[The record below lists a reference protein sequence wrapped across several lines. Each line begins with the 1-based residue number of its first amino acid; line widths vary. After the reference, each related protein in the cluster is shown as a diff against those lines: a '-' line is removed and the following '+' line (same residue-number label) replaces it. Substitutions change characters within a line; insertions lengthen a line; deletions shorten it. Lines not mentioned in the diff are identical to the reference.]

1 MPPIIQADGATK
13 WFAQKMT
20 QPGITGTVR
29 NFIAP
34 VTKQVKA
41 VDGISFA
48 IQAGEA
54 VGYLGPNG
62 AGKST
67 MIKMLTGVLV
77 PTSGSV
83 NVLGRVP
90 HAERIANARD
100 IGVVFG
106 QRSQLWWD
114 LPLQESFELH
124 RRIYRIEKAQ
134 FERVKAELIEMLQ
147 ITSFIDRPVRQLS
160 LGQRMRGDI
169 AMTLLHEPKILFLDE
184 PTIGL
189 DVVAKDVVR
198 KLLARI
204 NRERGTTIIL
214 TTHDLRDIEEIC
226 PRLIMVDD
234 GKLLFDGALAG
245 LNASFGARRKLTL
258 EFASEPTMVTLPE
271 AEPAGGE
278 GLVRTFL
285 LADEKRSLVEIITA
299 LKSDAEL
306 VDVALHEPD
315 IEEVIRT
322 YYQSRE
328 ISSNRSGT
336 DTRLSKRVG

>member
-1 MPPIIQADGATK
+1 MSPIIQAEGATK
-13 WFAQKMT
+13 WFAQKVPQSGFGGML
-20 QPGITGTVR
+20 R
-29 NFIAP
+29 NFIKP
-34 VTKQVKA
+34 VTREVKA

-48 IQAGEA
+48 IEAGEA

-77 PTSGSV
+77 PTAGAV

-90 HAERIANARD
+90 HAQRTVNARD

-114 LPLQESFELH
+114 LPLFESFELH
-124 RRIYRIEKAQ
+124 RRIYRVDRSRFDKA
-134 FERVKAELIEMLQ
+134 RADLVDMLQ
-147 ITSFIDRPVRQLS
+147 IAPFLERPVRQLS
-160 LGQRMRGDI
+160 LGQRMRGEI

-198 KLLARI
+198 KLLSRI
-204 NRERGTTIIL
+204 NRERDTTIIL

-234 GKLLFDGALAG
+234 GKLLFDGPLAN
-245 LNASFGARRKLTL
+245 LNASFGARKKLTL
-258 EFASEPTMVTLPE
+258 EFSSAPATVTLAG

-278 GLVRTFL
+278 GVVRTFVMT
-285 LADEKRSLVEIITA
+285 DENRSLVDIIAA

-306 VDVALHEPD
+306 VDVHLHEPD

-328 ISSNRSGT
+328 RR
-336 DTRLSKRVG
+336 DAPAMPSKRVG

>member
-1 MPPIIQADGATK
+1 MSPIIHAHDATK
-13 WFAQKMT
+13 WFAQKVP
-20 QPGITGTVR
+20 QPGFSGALR
-29 NFIAP
+29 NYLAP

-48 IQAGEA
+48 IKAGEA

-67 MIKMLTGVLV
+67 MIKMMTGVLV
-77 PTSGSV
+77 PTAGTV
-83 NVLGRVP
+83 DVLGRVP
-90 HAERIANARD
+90 HVERTTNARE

-114 LPLQESFELH
+114 LPLYESFELH
-124 RRIYRIEKAQ
+124 RRIYRVEKSRFDQ
-134 FERVKAELIEMLQ
+134 IREELVEMLQ
-147 ITSFIDRPVRQLS
+147 IGPFLDRPVRQLS
-160 LGQRMRGDI
+160 LGQRMRGEI

-234 GKLLFDGALAG
+234 GKLLFDGPLAS
-245 LNASFGARRKLTL
+245 LNARFGVRRKLKL
-258 EFASEPTMVTLPE
+258 EFAADPGMVTI
-271 AEPAGGE
+271 AGGEPAGGE
-278 GLVRTFL
+278 GVVREFL
-285 LADEKRSLVEIITA
+285 MPDDSRSLVDIIAA
-299 LKSDAEL
+299 LDAGAKL
-306 VDVALHEPD
+306 VDVSLHEPD

-322 YYQSRE
+322 YYQSRR
-328 ISSNRSGT
+328 NVHPGM
-336 DTRLSKRVG
+336 GG

>member
-1 MPPIIQADGATK
+1 MPPIIQAEGATK
-13 WFAQKMT
+13 WFAQKMP
-20 QPGITGTVR
+20 QPGIAGALR
-29 NFIAP
+29 NFLAP
-34 VTKQVKA
+34 VTKDVKA

-77 PTSGSV
+77 PTAGSV
-83 NVLGRVP
+83 SVLGRAP
-90 HAERIANARD
+90 HVERIENARD

-114 LPLQESFELH
+114 LPLFESFELH
-124 RRIYRIEKAQ
+124 RRIYRVEKAR
-134 FERVKAELIEMLQ
+134 FDKVRAELVDMLQ
-147 ITSFIDRPVRQLS
+147 IAAFLERPVRQLS
-160 LGQRMRGDI
+160 LGQRMRGEI

-204 NRERGTTIIL
+204 NKERGTTIVL
-214 TTHDLRDIEEIC
+214 TTHDLRDIEEVC

-234 GKLLFDGALAG
+234 GKLLFDGPLAN
-245 LNASFGARRKLTL
+245 LNASFGARKKLTL
-258 EFASEPTMVTLPE
+258 EFAAEPQSVSLPG

-278 GLVRTFL
+278 GVIRTFL
-285 LADEKRSLVEIITA
+285 LADERRSLVEIITA

-306 VDVALHEPD
+306 VDVHLHEPD

-322 YYQSRE
+322 HYQSRQTAAP
-328 ISSNRSGT
+328 STALRSMP
-336 DTRLSKRVG
+336 SKRVG

>member
-1 MPPIIQADGATK
+1 MPPIIETEGATK
-13 WFAQKMT
+13 WFAQKVP
-20 QPGITGTVR
+20 QSGFTGRLR
-29 NFIAP
+29 NFLKP
-34 VTKQVKA
+34 VTRDVKA

-48 IQAGEA
+48 IEAGEA

-77 PTSGSV
+77 PTAGSV
-83 NVLGRVP
+83 RVLGRVP
-90 HAERIANARD
+90 HQERIVNARD

-114 LPLQESFELH
+114 LPLFESFELH
-124 RRIYRIEKAQ
+124 RRIYRIERGR
-134 FERVKAELIEMLQ
+134 FERARADLVDMLQ
-147 ITSFIDRPVRQLS
+147 IAPFLERPVRQLS
-160 LGQRMRGDI
+160 LGQRMRGEI

-198 KLLARI
+198 KLISRV
-204 NRERGTTIIL
+204 NRERGTTIML

-226 PRLIMVDD
+226 PRLVMVDD
-234 GKLLFDGALAG
+234 GKLLFDGPLAN

-258 EFASEPTMVTLPE
+258 EFASEPATVMLAG

-278 GLVRTFL
+278 GVIRTFL
-285 LADEKRSLVEIITA
+285 MSDDKRSLVDIIAA

-306 VDVALHEPD
+306 VDVHLHEPD

-328 ISSNRSGT
+328 RRAAT
-336 DTRLSKRVG
+336 ATPSKRAG